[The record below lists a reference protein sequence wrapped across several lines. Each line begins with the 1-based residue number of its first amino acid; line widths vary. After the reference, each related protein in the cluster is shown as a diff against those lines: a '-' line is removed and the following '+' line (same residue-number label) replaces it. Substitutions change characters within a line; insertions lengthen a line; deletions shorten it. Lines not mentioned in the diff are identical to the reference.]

1 MNKRILVMLLLLTAA
16 FSAQAQLSF
25 SVQAKAKSEKKY
37 TLFFEIK
44 GSKSIAIYTTNKK
57 LGLTGPIIELVN
69 ATGTLAEI
77 TGTST
82 EEIDPIFPT
91 DKSRVYKTGAT
102 LNCELDFSS
111 KVPKVLKG
119 RITGFYREDDQ
130 FLSFESPFEVTMEGG
145 VDDAESTID
154 LPNLDLSNP
163 LYDCGSA
170 NQGTSG
176 SSAWKI
182 FLLGLAGGLLA
193 LLTPCVFPMVPVT
206 VSFFTHRATNR
217 KQAIKN
223 GVLYGGFIF
232 LIYIAAS
239 IPFHLV
245 KGLKPELLNNIS
257 TSVPLNLVFFL
268 VFLFFALSFFG
279 LFTISL
285 PSSLATGASKQT
297 GIFFMSLTLVI
308 VSFSCTG
315 PILGSLLVGTLSG
328 GAWLLT
334 AGLAGFGVAL
344 GLPFGLFA
352 IFPQWLKKLP
362 KSGGWLETF
371 KKSLAFIEL
380 ALAFKFL
387 SNADLV
393 MHWGILKREVFIGIW
408 VLIFIA
414 MGIYLLNIGEWYRQG
429 KRMISKFRFGLAMG
443 IILFAIYL
451 LPALGPKGHSGLSFL
466 SGFPPP
472 THYSVYKHNE
482 NSTNHRLSPIMNDFE
497 AALKKAKATNK
508 PILIDFTGWACVNC
522 RKMEENVWS
531 KPAIANMLNEK
542 YILLSLY
549 VDDKAELP
557 VSERST
563 FIRTIGDKWA
573 NFQSTHFKQVTQPL
587 YVAITPEGKL
597 LTHPIGY
604 TPNAGQYLE
613 WLKCG
618 VGE

>member
-1 MNKRILVMLLLLTAA
+1 MNKGIFVMLLLLTAA

-25 SVQAKAKSEKKY
+25 NVQAKAKSEKEY
-37 TLFFEIK
+37 TLSIEIK
-44 GSKSIAIYTTNKK
+44 GSKSTVVYATNKK
-57 LGLTGPIIELVN
+57 LALTGPIIELLN
-69 ATGTLAEI
+69 ATGKLSEI
-77 TGTST
+77 TGTSI
-82 EEIDPIFPT
+82 EEIDPIFPP
-91 DKSRVYKTGAT
+91 DKSRVYKTGTNLSA
-102 LNCELDFSS
+102 ELVFNS

-119 RITGFYREDDQ
+119 RINGFYREDDQ
-130 FLSFESPFEVTMEGG
+130 FLSFEFPFEVALEGG
-145 VDDAESTID
+145 EVDAANVID
-154 LPNLDLSNP
+154 LTNLDLLNP

-170 NQGTSG
+170 SQGTKA

-193 LLTPCVFPMVPVT
+193 LLTPCVFPMIPVT
-206 VSFFTHRATNR
+206 VSFFTHRASNR

-239 IPFHLV
+239 LPFHLV
-245 KGLKPELLNNIS
+245 KGLKPELLNNIA
-257 TSVPLNLVFFL
+257 TSVPLNLIFFL

-393 MHWGILKREVFIGIW
+393 MHWGILKREIFIGIW

-414 MGIYLLNIGEWYRQG
+414 MGIYLLNLGEWYRQG
-429 KRMISKFRFGLAMG
+429 KRKISKFRFGLAIG
-443 IILFAIYL
+443 IILFALYL
-451 LPALGPKGHSGLSFL
+451 LPALGPKGHNGLSFL

-472 THYSVYKHNE
+472 THYSVYKQNE
-482 NSTNHRLSPIMNDFE
+482 NTTNQQLSPIINDFE
-497 AALKKAKATNK
+497 AAIQKAKATNK

-531 KPAIANMLNEK
+531 KPAIANMLKEK

-549 VDDKAELP
+549 VDDKAPLP
-557 VSERST
+557 LSERST
-563 FIRTIGDKWA
+563 SIRTIGDKWA

-613 WLKCG
+613 WLRCG

>member
-1 MNKRILVMLLLLTAA
+1 MNKRILVMLLLVAA
-16 FSAQAQLSF
+16 TFSVRAQLSF
-25 SVQAKAKSEKKY
+25 SVQAKEISEKKY
-37 TLFFEIK
+37 TLSFEIK
-44 GSKSIAIYTTNKK
+44 GNQSTAIYATNKK
-57 LGLTGPIIELVN
+57 LDLSAPIIELVN
-69 ATGTLAEI
+69 ATAKLSEI
-77 TGTST
+77 TGTITQETDS
-82 EEIDPIFPT
+82 IFAPEQN
-91 DKSRVYKTGAT
+91 RVFKAGTS
-102 LNCELDFSS
+102 LNCELVFDSI
-111 KVPKVLKG
+111 VPKFLHGYIK
-119 RITGFYREDDQ
+119 GFYRADGQ
-130 FLSFESPFEVTMEGG
+130 FLSFELPFEVALEGG
-145 VDDAESTID
+145 IANSATGID
-154 LPNLDLSNP
+154 LTKLDLSNP

-170 NQGTSG
+170 NQGTAG

-182 FLLGLAGGLLA
+182 FLLGLAGGLLD

-206 VSFFTHRATNR
+206 VSFFTHRSTNR

-245 KGLKPELLNNIS
+245 KGLKPELLNNIA
-257 TSVPLNLVFFL
+257 TSVPLNLIFFL

-393 MHWGILKREVFIGIW
+393 MHWGMLKREVFIGIW
-408 VLIFIA
+408 VLIFLA
-414 MGIYLLNIGEWYRQG
+414 MGIYLLNIGEWYRQR
-429 KRMISKFRFGLAMG
+429 KMMISKLRFGLAIG
-443 IILFAIYL
+443 ILLFALYL

-472 THYSVYKHNE
+472 VHYSVYKQNE
-482 NSTNHRLSPIMNDFE
+482 NATNHPLSPIINDFE
-497 AALKKAKATNK
+497 AAIEKAKATNK

-563 FIRTIGDKWA
+563 SIRTIGDKWA

-604 TPNAGQYLE
+604 TPNAEQYLD
-613 WLKCG
+613 WLRCG

>member
-1 MNKRILVMLLLLTAA
+1 MNKRIFVLLLLLTAA
-16 FSAQAQLSF
+16 FSARAQLAF
-25 SVQAKAKSEKKY
+25 NIKAKEQSAKKY
-37 TLFFEIK
+37 ILSFQIK
-44 GSKSIAIYTTNKK
+44 GNKSTAIYATNKK
-57 LGLTGPIIELVN
+57 LELYGPVIALLN
-69 ATGTLAEI
+69 ATGELSEI
-77 TGTST
+77 TGTSIQ
-82 EEIDPIFPT
+82 EIDPVFQP
-91 DKSRVYKTGAT
+91 DQSRVYKIGST
-102 LNCELDFSS
+102 LNCELVFSS
-111 KVPKVLKG
+111 KIPQILKG
-119 RITGFYREDDQ
+119 HISGFYREDGQ
-130 FLSFESPFEVTMEGG
+130 FLSFELPFEVAIEEG
-145 VDDAESTID
+145 VTDMASDI
-154 LPNLDLSNP
+154 NLAKLNLSNP

-239 IPFHLV
+239 LPFHLV
-245 KGLKPELLNNIS
+245 KGLKPELLNNIA
-257 TSVPLNLVFFL
+257 TSVPLNLIFFL

-328 GAWLLT
+328 GALLLT

-408 VLIFIA
+408 VLIFLA

-429 KRMISKFRFGLAMG
+429 KMRIRKFRFGLAIG
-443 IILFAIYL
+443 ILLFALYL
-451 LPALGPKGHSGLSFL
+451 LPALTPKGHSGLSFL

-472 THYSVYKHNE
+472 VHYSVYKQNE
-482 NSTNHRLSPIMNDFE
+482 NVTNHQLSPIINDFE
-497 AALKKAKATNK
+497 AAIEKAKATNK

-531 KPAIANMLNEK
+531 KPAIANMLKEK

-549 VDDKAELP
+549 VDDKAPLP

-563 FIRTIGDKWA
+563 SIRTIGDKWA

-604 TPNAGQYLE
+604 TPNAEQYLE
-613 WLKCG
+613 WLRCG
-618 VGE
+618 VRE